1 MHKVSQDEAQ
11 MLALFKAM
19 APGCWD
25 AGYKSHGELGS
36 AILTALAQTSIIT
49 GCKTNAEGKFSLFA
63 FFPKG
68 KNTLQIHSLSINPY

>member
-25 AGYKSHGELGS
+25 AGYKSHGGS
-36 AILTALAQTSIIT
+36 LAVPFLLLWH
-49 GCKTNAEGKFSLFA
+49 KPL
-63 FFPKG
+63 
-68 KNTLQIHSLSINPY
+68 

>member
-36 AILTALAQTSIIT
+36 AILTALAQMP
-49 GCKTNAEGKFSLFA
+49 L
-63 FFPKG
+63 
-68 KNTLQIHSLSINPY
+68 